1 VENQIVVGVTGLEG
15 QAQLT
20 WAITE
25 SLRWSVP
32 LLVVHCYRDRYQTE
46 ISDPSP
52 EDVDAA
58 RTVLELAAGTAD
70 RFGVVVKT
78 LLGDGFPG
86 EVLVEAS
93 EGASHLVIG
102 SSHRN
107 RLSHAKH
114 SSVSTYCVR
123 HAHCAVTIVPAST
136 SRRES

>member
-1 VENQIVVGVTGLEG
+1 MENQIVVGVTGLEG

-20 WAITE
+20 WAINE

-46 ISDPSP
+46 ISEPSAV
-52 EDVDAA
+52 DVDAA
-58 RTVLELAAGTAD
+58 KTVLEFAVAAAD
-70 RFGVVVKT
+70 RCGIVVST
-78 LLGDGFPG
+78 FLGDGFPG

-93 EGASHLVIG
+93 EDAIHLVIG
-102 SSHRN
+102 SSHRG

-123 HAHCAVTIVPAST
+123 HAHCPVTIVPGST

>member
-1 VENQIVVGVTGLEG
+1 MENQIVVGVTGLEG

-32 LLVVHCYRDRYQTE
+32 LLVVHCYKDRYQTE
-46 ISDPSP
+46 ISEPSP

-58 RTVLELAAGTAD
+58 RTVLEFAASAAD
-70 RFGVVVKT
+70 RFGVVVDT

-93 EGASHLVIG
+93 EGAIHLIVG
-102 SSHRN
+102 SSHRG

-123 HAHCAVTIVPAST
+123 HAHCPVTIVPVST